1 MILKATKLTN
11 LQGARTA
18 GPPGASPTADH
29 TVAQGAEVTVDP
41 GPDPLISR
49 TAGRPPTADQTL
61 NTPRKQGASRRLC

>member
-11 LQGARTA
+11 LLGARTA
-18 GPPGASPTADH
+18 GPPGANPTADH
-29 TVAQGAEVTVDP
+29 TVAQGAEVTVGP

-61 NTPRKQGASRRLC
+61 NTPRERVATRRMC